1 MVNTKNMNRR
11 NNWEQLLGYANEDLA
26 QYGWKVRIWDYDGE
40 GYYICTINKDDGYEE
55 VYAENFYED
64 ELADLVN
71 EVWHYVKS
79 EKC

>member
-1 MVNTKNMNRR
+1 MNRR
-11 NNWEQLLGYANEDLA
+11 HEWKVLLEMANEDLK
-26 QYGWKVRIWDYDGE
+26 QYGYQINIFDYDGE
-40 GYYICTINKDDGYEE
+40 GYYICDILKDGVSCE

-64 ELADLVN
+64 ELDDLVN